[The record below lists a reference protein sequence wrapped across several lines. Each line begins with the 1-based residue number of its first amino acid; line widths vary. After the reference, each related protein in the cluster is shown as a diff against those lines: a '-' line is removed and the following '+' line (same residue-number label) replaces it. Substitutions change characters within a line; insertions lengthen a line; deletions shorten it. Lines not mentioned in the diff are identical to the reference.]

1 MLTTT
6 GRVRI
11 SRARWLKAQEHE
23 RVFWQR
29 LAAGIAEGAV
39 GQLDWYKWRA
49 TQLEL
54 LLAAVPDAAV
64 TSGKVLEIG
73 SGPIGIVNFL
83 EWGDRYAIDPL
94 EPFYREQ
101 PSLIKLRNAD
111 AIYLSGSGEQLP
123 MPAGSV
129 ALVILDNV
137 IDHTYAPG
145 RILQE
150 IYRVLQPDGRL
161 YLSVNVH
168 TGWGAFLHDV
178 LAVLRIDKR
187 HPYTFTSGSLG
198 RLLASHRL
206 PVMFERIEDYGQV
219 KGTNRRSARL
229 VDKIKGYTGLS
240 EFQHQVLCRKD
251 LPPRH

>member
-1 MLTTT
+1 LRRARRRGPATVRPRVAPERRRADAIGDATRAQSGRSGETAAMLTTT

-83 EWGDRYAIDPL
+83 GWGDRYAIDPL

-123 MPAGSV
+123 MPDGSV
-129 ALVILDNV
+129 ALVI
-137 IDHTYAPG
+137 
-145 RILQE
+145 
-150 IYRVLQPDGRL
+150 PD
-161 YLSVNVH
+161 
-168 TGWGAFLHDV
+168 
-178 LAVLRIDKR
+178 
-187 HPYTFTSGSLG
+187 
-198 RLLASHRL
+198 
-206 PVMFERIEDYGQV
+206 
-219 KGTNRRSARL
+219 
-229 VDKIKGYTGLS
+229 
-240 EFQHQVLCRKD
+240 
-251 LPPRH
+251 

>member
-83 EWGDRYAIDPL
+83 GWGDRYAIDPL

-123 MPAGSV
+123 MPDGSV
-129 ALVILDNV
+129 DRVISNGVFNLCPDKPAV
-137 IDHTYAPG
+137 LA
-145 RILQE
+145 E
-150 IYRVLQPDGRL
+150 AFRVLRLGGRL
-161 YLSVNVH
+161 QM
-168 TGWGAFLHDV
+168 ADM
-178 LAVLRIDKR
+178 
-187 HPYTFTSGSLG
+187 
-198 RLLASHRL
+198 LLEEGVTPEEVAR
-206 PVMFERIEDYGQV
+206 
-219 KGTNRRSARL
+219 KGPWS
-229 VDKIKGYTGLS
+229 D
-240 EFQHQVLCRKD
+240 
-251 LPPRH
+251 